1 MFNKY
6 IHPVQ
11 NKTVW
16 GKENIKKKRKWKKRK
31 VEKEKKKR

>member
-11 NKTVW
+11 NQTVR
-16 GKENIKKKRKWKKRK
+16 GKENIKKKRKWKKGKGGKR
-31 VEKEKKKR
+31 KEK